1 MQDNLTPENLTLEN
15 FTIDPG
21 GCRLAGRWIKP
32 DNVDPAKPVIVM
44 LHEGLGS
51 IGMWKDFPQKLA
63 LATQHI
69 VLVYDRQGYGGSPAL
84 TEKRGI
90 DYNHRYALDELPAVL
105 KFCDIDK
112 PILFGHSDGGSIAL
126 IHAAHHP
133 VTALITEAAH
143 IFVEEITLAGIVEA
157 EKIWHATDLEKRLN
171 RYHGNKTEEI
181 FFAWAETWQ
190 QDEFLQWNLME
201 ELPNIISPS
210 LIIQGAD
217 DEYGSPEQV
226 MGIAQNVAGPCE
238 THLIPNCRHI
248 PHLQAED
255 AVLKVCVDFLGSI
268 D

>member
-1 MQDNLTPENLTLEN
+1 MPNDLTIQD
-15 FTIDPG
+15 FTIDPDG
-21 GCRLAGRWIKP
+21 RQLAGRWIKP
-32 DNVDPAKPVIVM
+32 VYVDPTKPVIVM

-51 IGMWKDFPQKLA
+51 IGMWKGFPQKLA
-63 LATQHI
+63 LATQHT

-143 IFVEEITLAGIVEA
+143 IFVEDITIAGIVEA
-157 EKIWHATDLEKRLN
+157 EKIWHSTDLAKRLS
-171 RYHGNKTEEI
+171 RYHGDKTEQI
-181 FFAWAETWQ
+181 FFAWADTWQ
-190 QDEFLQWNLME
+190 QEEFLQWNLMD
-201 ELPNIISPS
+201 ELPKTTCPA

-217 DEYGSPEQV
+217 DEYGSPDQV
-226 MGIAQNVAGPCE
+226 TGIAQNVSGPCE
-238 THLIPNCRHI
+238 TILIPDCRHI
-248 PHLQAED
+248 PHLQAEER
-255 AVLKVCVDFLGSI
+255 VLKISTGFLNSI
-268 D
+268 N